1 MTQPGSPLI
10 LSRRK
15 LFALAGAG
23 IAACAPLSAS
33 SGEFWEKK
41 TPNEWTPEE
50 IDKLVT
56 KSPWAKEVTAQY
68 APGEGG
74 GGYPNGGGNGGGYP
88 NDGGYPG
95 NGGGGYPGGGGGG
108 YPNGGG
114 GYPGGGMG
122 GPRIGL
128 GIPGIGGIG
137 GGGMGG
143 GRRRGQQG
151 GQGRGNA
158 SSYKGIVRWESAK
171 PILEATKS
179 TLPETFANHYVIAV
193 SGIPLLTP
201 RSRRTQTEDDDDRS
215 STRQSGDSQDN
226 FDELKQLT
234 TLQPKGKDLAQAGI
248 VQRQVSN
255 GSVLL
260 FGFSKESLSLTPAD
274 KEVDFSTRLGSLI
287 VKAKFNMKEMDYRG
301 QLAV

>member
-1 MTQPGSPLI
+1 
-10 LSRRK
+10 
-15 LFALAGAG
+15 
-23 IAACAPLSAS
+23 
-33 SGEFWEKK
+33 
-41 TPNEWTPEE
+41 
-50 IDKLVT
+50 
-56 KSPWAKEVTAQY
+56 
-68 APGEGG
+68 
-74 GGYPNGGGNGGGYP
+74 
-88 NDGGYPG
+88 
-95 NGGGGYPGGGGGG
+95 
-108 YPNGGG
+108 
-114 GYPGGGMG
+114 
-122 GPRIGL
+122 
-128 GIPGIGGIG
+128 
-137 GGGMGG
+137 MGG

-151 GQGRGNA
+151 GRGNA

-201 RSRRTQTEDDDDRS
+201 RSRRTPTEDDDDRS
-215 STRQSGDSQDN
+215 STRQSSDSPDN
-226 FDELKQLT
+226 FDELKQFT
-234 TLQPKGKDLAQAGI
+234 TLQPKGKDLAQAGV

-255 GSVLL
+255 GSILL